1 MNHVNQF
8 LSRPLVVVVI
18 FLAIAFYPMFISIY
32 VFLPLL
38 VGTMGYIL
46 ILGIEKER
54 MLYVMMA
61 LVYFLNLE
69 ANLSLPFF
77 LTIIATLLI
86 YVLFD
91 NNLTF
96 IRNCNLCRPVIYVV
110 MIDIF
115 YLGSLLAYDFI
126 FQASSVVLDT
136 ILLYS
141 LIVDMLV
148 VVML

>member
-1 MNHVNQF
+1 MNRINQF
-8 LSRPLVVVVI
+8 VSRPLVVVLI
-18 FLAIAFYPMFISIY
+18 FLVIALYPMFISIY

-54 MLYVMMA
+54 MLYVVMA

-69 ANLSLPFF
+69 VNLSLPFF
-77 LTIIATLLI
+77 LTIIVTLLVYI
-86 YVLFD
+86 LFD

-96 IRNCNLCRPVIYVV
+96 IKNCHVCRPVIYVLI
-110 MIDIF
+110 IDIF

-126 FQASSVVLDT
+126 FQTSSVGLDT

-141 LIVDMLV
+141 LIVDMLL

>member
-1 MNHVNQF
+1 MNNINQF
-8 LSRPLVVVVI
+8 FSRPLVVVVV
-18 FLAIAFYPMFISIY
+18 FLAIALYPMFISIY

-77 LTIIATLLI
+77 LTIISTLLT

-96 IRNCNLCRPVIYVV
+96 IRNCNLCRPVIYVL

-126 FQASSVVLDT
+126 FQASSVGLDS

-141 LIVDMLV
+141 LVVDMLL